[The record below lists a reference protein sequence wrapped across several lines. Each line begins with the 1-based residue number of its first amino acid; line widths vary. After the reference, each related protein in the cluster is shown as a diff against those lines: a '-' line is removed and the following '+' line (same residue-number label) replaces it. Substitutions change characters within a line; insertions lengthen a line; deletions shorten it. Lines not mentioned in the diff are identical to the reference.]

1 MMVSSTV
8 EILAQLYAPGLG
20 DQTTM
25 MKQGYAEII

>member
-1 MMVSSTV
+1 MVVSRIV

-25 MKQGYAEII
+25 MKQGYAKNI